1 MNFGAFDIRHLSYS
15 PNVNFKIYLTLT
27 LGGTLLAGA
36 MVGSFVEGTDEPI
49 RQGLL
54 LGLGV
59 WLVLVGI
66 AFLRADD

>member
-1 MNFGAFDIRHLSYS
+1 MH
-15 PNVNFKIYLTLT
+15 FKVYLTLT

-49 RQGLL
+49 RQGFL

-66 AFLRADD
+66 AFLRSENQR